1 MTYLAIVAIITVFY
15 AIILIEL
22 NALNKRIESRSIF
35 KSCPFQSFIR
45 NLIIGC
51 NISYVI
57 TLFFWMGGQIRF
69 NYVFAG
75 VLLLILV
82 IEIVAT
88 KTNIRENV
96 KSYYIAPVLV
106 TMLFYFLVLKI

>member
-1 MTYLAIVAIITVFY
+1 MTYLAMVTIITVFY
-15 AIILIEL
+15 VIIFIEL
-22 NALNKRIESRSIF
+22 DALDKRIESKTIF
-35 KSCPFQSFIR
+35 KNCPFQSFLR

-57 TLFFWMGGQIRF
+57 TLFFWMGEQVRF
-69 NYVFAG
+69 NYIFAG

-96 KSYYIAPVLV
+96 KSYYFAPVAV
-106 TMLFYFLVLKI
+106 IMLSYFLILKI